1 MKPSTVL
8 IQTNNLS
15 LSINDKTIIDDV
27 SIELHDNQIVTLI
40 GPNGAGKT
48 TLVKLI
54 LGLLKPTAGQVTRK
68 KGLRIGY
75 MPQKIQIDPSLP
87 LNVERFLKLAPTSR
101 FNKSFELNTVA
112 EMTRITHL
120 LKQPLYRLSGG
131 ETQRVL
137 LARALLQKPELLVL
151 DEPVQGVDVVGQT
164 ELYQLICQIRNELK
178 CGVLMISHDLHLVMA
193 NTDSVICLDSHVCC
207 HGHPETVTNSPAYLD
222 LFGQHQNA
230 GVVAYTHHH
239 NHVHDEHG
247 EDANN
252 SSIDSS
258 SSCSH
263 RDHPHA

>member
-1 MKPSTVL
+1 MNPSAPL
-8 IQTNNLS
+8 IQTNNLC
-15 LSINDKTIIDDV
+15 LNINEKTIIDNV
-27 SIELHDNQIVTLI
+27 SIELYANQIVTLI

-54 LGLLKPTAGQVTRK
+54 LGLIKPTAGQVTQQ

-87 LNVERFLKLAPTSR
+87 LNVERFLKLAPTSS
-101 FNKSFELNTVA
+101 FKKSFELGVVA

-164 ELYQLICQIRNELK
+164 ELYQLIGQIRDELK

-207 HGHPETVTNSPAYLD
+207 HGHPETVSNSPAYLD

-247 EDANN
+247 EDAN
-252 SSIDSS
+252 SS
-258 SSCSH
+258 SDSGSCSH
-263 RDHPHA
+263 GDHPHA